1 MDIIISDHNM
11 KISSSIYEMAKRHP
25 FALFAIFSLL
35 FAFVSSLAEG
45 RANIDDK
52 SAVIFLVAAL
62 SLVIMAGLVLI
73 ISRRM
78 TTGSLVFLIFVFGI
92 IMRLVYILYTA
103 VEQRQQDVYSF
114 GRPEGHAGY
123 IEYIYNNLKLPDFDP
138 RDRWQFYHPPLHHM
152 ISAIWLKLIVFAGA
166 TWEKAKESLQVLTF
180 FYSGCYL
187 IFTYK
192 IFKEVGLKNRALM
205 LSFFIIAVNP
215 AFVLISGSV
224 NNDALSILLMQ
235 GTVYYA
241 VLWFKDM
248 KMSTIV
254 KLALCIGFGMMAK
267 LSIVL
272 VAPAILL
279 LFLIKIFLS
288 QDTFSKTISLSKFN
302 DLNAEAGNENLPES
316 GLQKLNVG
324 SGSGTGTASNSG
336 SGSHSG
342 SGTGSHSGSGSNSV
356 AVKNTVKGLLGQF
369 VIFGFISLPLGLWWG
384 IRNAVLFKLPFTYVP
399 SLGDN
404 SHQYIGHYSVFER
417 LFDFSLYQFKSV
429 YVAWGEPYFEHNI
442 FIGLLK
448 TSVFGE
454 QVLSGTDTLFYNFA
468 VVAFYINLIVVLL
481 AVFCMICIL
490 FKKVSLQALP
500 LKMFFTVIYITFMLS
515 YIRFCFAY
523 PHTCTQNI
531 RYVTPAIWI
540 GAMAIGFVLQKII
553 DYNKRSRSDA

>member
-1 MDIIISDHNM
+1 M
-11 KISSSIYEMAKRHP
+11 KISNSIYEMAKRHP
-25 FALFAIFSLL
+25 FTLFAVFCLL
-35 FAFVSSLAEG
+35 FAFISSLAKG
-45 RANIDDK
+45 RENIDDK
-52 SAVIFLVAAL
+52 TAVVFLVTAL
-62 SLVIMAGLVLI
+62 SLVIIAVLILI
-73 ISRRM
+73 ISRKM
-78 TTGSLVFLIFVFGI
+78 TVGSLVFLIFVFGI
-92 IMRLVYILYTA
+92 ILRLVYILYTA

-114 GRPEGHAGY
+114 GQPEGHAGY

-138 RDRWQFYHPPLHHM
+138 RERWQFYHPPLHHM
-152 ISAIWLKLIVFAGA
+152 ISAIWLKVIVFMGA
-166 TWEKAKESLQVLTF
+166 SWEKAKESLQVLSF

-192 IFKEVGLKNRALM
+192 IFKEVGLKSRALM

-235 GTVYYA
+235 GAIYYA
-241 VLWFKDM
+241 VLWFKDA

-279 LFLIKIFLS
+279 LFFIRIFS
-288 QDTFSKTISLSKFN
+288 PPTSFST
-302 DLNAEAGNENLPES
+302 
-316 GLQKLNVG
+316 
-324 SGSGTGTASNSG
+324 
-336 SGSHSG
+336 
-342 SGTGSHSGSGSNSV
+342 
-356 AVKNTVKGLLGQF
+356 TVKRLLGQF
-369 VIFGFISLPLGLWWG
+369 AVFGLISFPLGLWWG
-384 IRNAVLFKLPFTYVP
+384 IRNAIMFKLPFTYVP

-417 LFDFSLYQFKSV
+417 MFDFSLYQFKEV
-429 YVAWGEPYFEHNI
+429 YMAWGEPYFEHNI

-454 QVLSGTDTLFYNFA
+454 QVLSGTDTLFYKFA
-468 VVAFYINLIVVLL
+468 VAAFYINLVVVLV
-481 AVFCMICIL
+481 AVFCMIYIL
-490 FKKVSLQALP
+490 FKKVSIQMLP
-500 LKMFFTVIYITFMLS
+500 LKMFFTFIYLTFMLS

-540 GAMAIGFVLQKII
+540 GAMAIGFVLQQITNNSK
-553 DYNKRSRSDA
+553 KSHSDL